1 MRRPTSTA
9 LLGARALA
17 RVTLAMAA
25 VTLATV
31 SLVACGSQPVGAPAP
46 VAGDAPRSDNT
57 IPAVEPS
64 PRVSASGSDDF
75 ANITLVE
82 IATLDQPVDAASRAN
97 DSAVFFVSRTG
108 TIHRF
113 IDGTFS
119 PDAVLD
125 ISDLTE
131 GDGERGLL
139 GLAFS
144 LDGATAYINY
154 TDTSGDTTIASIAVA
169 SDGTFDR
176 ATFRTLLT
184 IEQPYRNHNAGDI
197 VVEPSGT
204 LLVPMGDGGSA
215 DDPLRVSLDTSSP
228 LGKVLRV
235 YPRDG
240 SVTML
245 AKGLRNPWRVDLF
258 DDRLWLADVGQNQW
272 EEVSVL
278 DGISQR
284 RGAPLSGSSTATSST
299 ASSSGPTSTDIA
311 DFGWSAYE
319 ANDRFNTDQTSPSHI
334 GPVVAYQ
341 HGDDGCSVSGGA
353 VGVSGALKDRYVFA
367 DYCSGRVWSIATDA
381 TSPTMTLHFDGLDAP
396 SAVVRANNELFILS
410 LSGTIWKLNA

>member
-9 LLGARALA
+9 TFGARALT
-17 RVTLAMAA
+17 RVTSVLARIT

-31 SLVACGSQPVGAPAP
+31 ALVACGAQPVGAPAP
-46 VAGDAPRSDNT
+46 VVGDAPRSDNT
-57 IPAVEPS
+57 ISAVQSS
-64 PRVSASGSDDF
+64 PDVTAGGSDDF
-75 ANITLVE
+75 AGITLVE
-82 IATLDQPVDAASRAN
+82 IATLDQPVDAASRVSDA
-97 DSAVFFVSRTG
+97 AVYFVSRTG

-113 IDGTFS
+113 IDGTFA
-119 PDAVLD
+119 PNAVLD

-139 GLAFS
+139 GLSFS
-144 LDGATAYINY
+144 PDGATAYINY
-154 TDTSGDTTIASIAVA
+154 TDTSGDTTIASLAVDV
-169 SDGTFDR
+169 DGTFDR
-176 ATFRTLLT
+176 TTLRTLSP

-235 YPRDG
+235 DPRDG
-240 SVTML
+240 SVMMV

-278 DGISQR
+278 DGVSQR
-284 RGAPLSGSSTATSST
+284 RGVPLSSSSAG
-299 ASSSGPTSTDIA
+299 ASSAGNATDIA

-319 ANDRFNTDQTSPSHI
+319 ANDRFNTDQSSPAHI

-353 VGVSGALKDRYVFA
+353 VGVSGALQGRYVFA
-367 DYCSGRVWSIATDA
+367 DYCSGRVWSIPTDI

-396 SAVVRANNELFILS
+396 SAVVRANNDLFILS

>member
-9 LLGARALA
+9 TFGARAL
-17 RVTLAMAA
+17 TGFT

-31 SLVACGSQPVGAPAP
+31 ALVACGAQPVGAPAP
-46 VAGDAPRSDNT
+46 VVGDTPRSDNT
-57 IPAVEPS
+57 ISAVQPS
-64 PRVSASGSDDF
+64 PDVTAGGSDDF
-75 ANITLVE
+75 AGITLVE
-82 IATLDQPVDAASRAN
+82 IATLDQPVDAASRVSDA
-97 DSAVFFVSRTG
+97 AVYFVSRTG

-113 IDGTFS
+113 VDGTFA
-119 PDAVLD
+119 PNAVLD

-144 LDGATAYINY
+144 SDGATAYINY
-154 TDTSGDTTIASIAVA
+154 TDTSGDTTIASLAVDV
-169 SDGTFDR
+169 DGTFDR
-176 ATFRTLLT
+176 TTLRTLLT

-235 YPRDG
+235 DPRDG
-240 SVTML
+240 SVTMV

-278 DGISQR
+278 DGVSQR
-284 RGAPLSGSSTATSST
+284 RGVPLSSSSAS
-299 ASSSGPTSTDIA
+299 ASSAGNATDIA

-319 ANDRFNTDQTSPSHI
+319 ANDRFNTDQSSPSHI

-353 VGVSGALKDRYVFA
+353 IGVSGALQGRYVFA
-367 DYCSGRVWSIATDA
+367 DYCSGRVWSIPADTA
-381 TSPTMTLHFDGLDAP
+381 SPTMTLHFDGLDAP
-396 SAVVRANNELFILS
+396 SAVVRANYDLFILS

>member
-9 LLGARALA
+9 TFGARAL
-17 RVTLAMAA
+17 TGFT

-31 SLVACGSQPVGAPAP
+31 ALVACVAQPVGAPAP
-46 VAGDAPRSDNT
+46 VVGDTPRSDNT
-57 IPAVEPS
+57 ISAVQPS
-64 PRVSASGSDDF
+64 PDVTAGGSDDF
-75 ANITLVE
+75 AGITLVE
-82 IATLDQPVDAASRAN
+82 IATLDQPVDAASRVN
-97 DSAVFFVSRTG
+97 DAAVYFVSRTG

-113 IDGTFS
+113 VDGAFA
-119 PDAVLD
+119 PNAVLD

-139 GLAFS
+139 GLSFS
-144 LDGATAYINY
+144 PDGATAYINY
-154 TDTSGDTTIASIAVA
+154 TDTSGDTTIASLAVDV
-169 SDGTFDR
+169 DGTFDR
-176 ATFRTLLT
+176 TTLRTLST

-215 DDPLRVSLDTSSP
+215 DDPLRVSLNNSSP

-235 YPRDG
+235 DPRDG
-240 SVTML
+240 SVTMV

-278 DGISQR
+278 DGVSQR
-284 RGAPLSGSSTATSST
+284 RGVPLSSSSAG
-299 ASSSGPTSTDIA
+299 ASSAGNATDVA

-319 ANDRFNTDQTSPSHI
+319 ANDRFNTDQSSPSHI

-353 VGVSGALKDRYVFA
+353 IGVSGALQGRYVFA
-367 DYCSGRVWSIATDA
+367 DYCSGRVWSIPTDI

-396 SAVVRANNELFILS
+396 SAVVRANNDLFILS

>member
-9 LLGARALA
+9 TFGARALA
-17 RVTLAMAA
+17 GFT

-31 SLVACGSQPVGAPAP
+31 ALVACGAQPVGAPAP

-57 IPAVEPS
+57 ISAVQPS
-64 PRVSASGSDDF
+64 PDVTAGGSDGF
-75 ANITLVE
+75 SSITLVE
-82 IATLDQPVDAASRAN
+82 IATLDQPVDAASRVSDA
-97 DSAVFFVSRTG
+97 AVYFVSRTG

-113 IDGTFS
+113 VDGAFA
-119 PDAVLD
+119 PNAVLD

-144 LDGATAYINY
+144 SDGATAYINY
-154 TDTSGDTTIASIAVA
+154 TDTSGDTTIASLAVDV
-169 SDGTFDR
+169 DGTFDR
-176 ATFRTLLT
+176 TTLRTLST

-215 DDPLRVSLDTSSP
+215 DDPLRVSLNNSSP

-235 YPRDG
+235 DPRDG
-240 SVTML
+240 SVTMV

-278 DGISQR
+278 DGVSQR
-284 RGAPLSGSSTATSST
+284 RGVPLSSSSAS
-299 ASSSGPTSTDIA
+299 ASSAGNATDIA

-319 ANDRFNTDQTSPSHI
+319 ANDRFNTDQSSPSHI

-353 VGVSGALKDRYVFA
+353 IGVSGALQGRYVFA
-367 DYCSGRVWSIATDA
+367 DYCSGRVWSIPTDI

-396 SAVVRANNELFILS
+396 SAVVRANNDLFILS

>member
-9 LLGARALA
+9 TFGARAL
-17 RVTLAMAA
+17 TGFT
-25 VTLATV
+25 VTLATLA
-31 SLVACGSQPVGAPAP
+31 LVGYGAQPVGAPAP
-46 VAGDAPRSDNT
+46 IAGDTPRSDNT
-57 IPAVEPS
+57 ISAVQPS
-64 PRVSASGSDDF
+64 PDVTAGGSDDF
-75 ANITLVE
+75 AGITLVE
-82 IATLDQPVDAASRAN
+82 IATLDQPVDAASRVSDA
-97 DSAVFFVSRTG
+97 AVYFVSRTG

-113 IDGTFS
+113 VDGTFA
-119 PDAVLD
+119 PNAVLD

-144 LDGATAYINY
+144 SDGATAYINY
-154 TDTSGDTTIASIAVA
+154 TDTSGDTTIASLAVDV
-169 SDGTFDR
+169 DGTFDR
-176 ATFRTLLT
+176 TTLRTLLT

-235 YPRDG
+235 DPRDG
-240 SVTML
+240 SVTMV

-278 DGISQR
+278 DGVSQR
-284 RGAPLSGSSTATSST
+284 RGVPLSSSSAG
-299 ASSSGPTSTDIA
+299 ASSAVNATDIA

-319 ANDRFNTDQTSPSHI
+319 ANDRFNTDQSSPSHI

-353 VGVSGALKDRYVFA
+353 IGVSGALQGRYVFA
-367 DYCSGRVWSIATDA
+367 DYCSGRVWSIPTDI

-396 SAVVRANNELFILS
+396 SAVVRANNDLFILS

>member
-9 LLGARALA
+9 TFGARAL
-17 RVTLAMAA
+17 TGFT
-25 VTLATV
+25 VTLATLA
-31 SLVACGSQPVGAPAP
+31 LVGCGAQPVGAPAP
-46 VAGDAPRSDNT
+46 IAGDTPRSDNT
-57 IPAVEPS
+57 ISAVQSS
-64 PRVSASGSDDF
+64 PDVTAGGSDDF
-75 ANITLVE
+75 SSITLVE
-82 IATLDQPVDAASRAN
+82 IATLDQPVDAASRVSDA
-97 DSAVFFVSRTG
+97 AVYFVSRTG

-113 IDGTFS
+113 VDGAFA
-119 PDAVLD
+119 PNAVLD

-139 GLAFS
+139 GLSFS
-144 LDGATAYINY
+144 PDGATAYINY
-154 TDTSGDTTIASIAVA
+154 TDTSGDTTIASLAVDV
-169 SDGTFDR
+169 DGTFDR
-176 ATFRTLLT
+176 ASLRTLLT

-235 YPRDG
+235 NPRDG
-240 SVTML
+240 SVTMV

-278 DGISQR
+278 DGVSQR
-284 RGAPLSGSSTATSST
+284 RGVPLWSSSAG
-299 ASSSGPTSTDIA
+299 ASSAGNATDIA

-319 ANDRFNTDQTSPSHI
+319 ANDRFNTDQSSPSHI

-353 VGVSGALKDRYVFA
+353 IGVSGALQGRYVFA
-367 DYCSGRVWSIATDA
+367 DYCSGRVWSIPTDTA
-381 TSPTMTLHFDGLDAP
+381 SPTMTLHFDGLDAP
-396 SAVVRANNELFILS
+396 SAVVRANNDLFILS